1 MLDLRPSFATGRLTG
16 ALALSVPLFPPDMLG
31 VRIHQCTVRLF
42 GGGEGGSGSSHFF
55 DSTHDNRLAL
65 LLIALLK
72 LAALLFRFAHAT
84 CLVGCARHLFRLL
97 LVQHSANR
105 RVLSVHDHS
114 SY

>member
-1 MLDLRPSFATGRLTG
+1 
-16 ALALSVPLFPPDMLG
+16 MLG
-31 VRIHQCTVRLF
+31 VRIHQRAVRLLS
-42 GGGEGGSGSSHFF
+42 GGKGGGGSGHFLS
-55 DSTHDNRLAL
+55 STHRNRLAL

-84 CLVGCARHLFRLL
+84 RLVGCTRHLFRLL

-105 RVLSVHDHS
+105 RVLSVHGHS